1 MADSIKILGQTAAN
15 AATVLYTV
23 PSLTQTTIST
33 LVVANRTAADLS
45 FRVSVSQAGAATD
58 VKDYLFYDT
67 PLAANSTLTATLGI
81 TLSEADVMRTYS
93 SVTGVS
99 FNLFGVETS

>member
-15 AATVLYTV
+15 AATDLYTV
-23 PSLTQTTIST
+23 PSLTQTTVST
-33 LVVANRTAADLS
+33 LVVSNRSPAEKS
-45 FRVSVSQAGAATD
+45 FRVSVSPAGAAT
-58 VKDYLFYDT
+58 VVADYLFYDV

-81 TLSEADVMRTYS
+81 TLTETDVVRTYS
-93 SVTGVS
+93 SATGMS